1 MAFPP
6 QVPTWEV
13 YAGDDAA
20 YTLTFTKERS
30 PASLSVF
37 TGFEACW
44 LWRLM
49 LLAPIRA

>member
-44 LWRLM
+44 
-49 LLAPIRA
+49 RADASDRKSVV